1 MAAMAHFARWYTQE
15 KWWFSDLQS
24 LKYFR
29 GQIRTNLQKY
39 PQLYPHDIPIT
50 PHFFNDPPR
59 TSCRWANR
67 ASTPSNLAEMGR
79 RSEGK
84 MGDGVDWLINYI
96 YIKIMIDWLIDWLFD
111 WLIGW
116 LIDLYIWFDW
126 LIWSIWL
133 IWFVCLFDWFDWL
146 IDWLIDWSIDWLW
159 IFIDN

>member
-84 MGDGVDWLINYI
+84 MGDGVDWLIDWFI
-96 YIKIMIDWLIDWLFD
+96 YLIWVIDLIDLIDLICLFVWLIWLIDWLT
-111 WLIGW
+111 
-116 LIDLYIWFDW
+116 
-126 LIWSIWL
+126 
-133 IWFVCLFDWFDWL
+133 DWL
-146 IDWLIDWSIDWLW
+146 IDWLIMNLYRQLINWRLIDYD
-159 IFIDN
+159 IYI

>member
-96 YIKIMIDWLIDWLFD
+96 YI
-111 WLIGW
+111 G
-116 LIDLYIWFDW
+116 
-126 LIWSIWL
+126 
-133 IWFVCLFDWFDWL
+133 WFDWL
-146 IDWLIDWSIDWLW
+146 IDWLVDWLIYIFDLIDWFDRFDWFDLFVCLIDLIDWL
-159 IFIDN
+159 IDWLIDRLIDYESL